1 MRSQNEHNSL
11 EAPNSYRELR
21 LLKELEEAPE
31 ISQRDLSQKL
41 GVALGLT
48 NAMIRNFTKKGYLRA
63 TQADWKRWLYAIT
76 PEGFSHKLR
85 LTVAYVQRVV
95 DDYGNVKEV
104 LRQEMDPLA
113 FHQEARIAIYGTG
126 AFAELVFLGLKDI
139 GIEEIDIYSPD
150 YMTNSRFLGMPV
162 RNTTSLQSGH
172 YDKIVIAVL
181 NDSET
186 TVKSLKK
193 QGIASVDLVTFFSNG
208 KIKTSTKSPNGGK

>member
-1 MRSQNEHNSL
+1 MRSESEHNSL
-11 EAPNSYRELR
+11 EARNSYRELQ
-21 LLKELEEAPE
+21 LLQELEEAPE

-48 NAMIRNFTKKGYLRA
+48 NAMIRNFTKRGYLRA
-63 TQADWKRWLYAIT
+63 TKAGWRRWLYAIT
-76 PEGFSHKLR
+76 PIGFSHKLQ

-95 DDYGNVKEV
+95 DDYGNVREV

-113 FHQEARIAIYGTG
+113 LHQESRIAIYGVG

-150 YMTNSRFLGMPV
+150 YVTNSRFLGMPV

-172 YDKIVIAVL
+172 YDKVVIAVL

-186 TVKSLKK
+186 TVKSLNK
-193 QGIASVDLVTFFSNG
+193 QGITSADLVTFFSSG
-208 KIKTSTKSPNGGK
+208 KIKTGAKSPKGGK